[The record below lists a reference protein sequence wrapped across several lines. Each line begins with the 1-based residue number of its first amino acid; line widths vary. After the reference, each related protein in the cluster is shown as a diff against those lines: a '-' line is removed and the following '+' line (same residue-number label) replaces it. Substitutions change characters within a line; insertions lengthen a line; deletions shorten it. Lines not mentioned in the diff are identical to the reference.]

1 MKEGI
6 KTFAAIGFLLMTL
19 LYFLAVLALPAA
31 IIYYLV
37 TH

>member
-6 KTFAAIGFLLMTL
+6 KTFAAIGFLFLSL
-19 LYFLAVLALPAA
+19 LYLLAVLALPAA